1 MNDST
6 NAAAVNAGARPVLEV
21 REATKSYGSNRA
33 LDALSLQVNAGE
45 FVALLGPN
53 VAGKTTLFQLL
64 TGLFSADAGS
74 IEIDGFDIR
83 RQPVKALARIGVVF
97 QQPTLDL
104 DLSVR
109 ANLSFHTRL
118 HGIHNR
124 GARGRIDSALEAL
137 GLAESAKNAARSLSG
152 GNRRKVELARALL
165 HDPELLLMD
174 EATVGLDPASRRLL
188 LETVHDLCS
197 SRGMA
202 VLWTTHLVDEAEH
215 ADRVLVLHK
224 GKLLSEGTPQALCEE
239 TGQAK
244 LADAFLTLTAA
255 GGPARNNTAKVN
267 ESQ

>member
-6 NAAAVNAGARPVLEV
+6 NPLPESGDVKPVLEV
-21 REATKSYGSNRA
+21 HEATKSYGANRA
-33 LDALSLQVNAGE
+33 LDGLSLSVNAGE

-53 VAGKTTLFQLL
+53 GAGKTTLFQLL

-83 RQPVKALARIGVVF
+83 NQAVKALARIGVVF

-109 ANLSFHTRL
+109 ANLVFHSRL
-118 HGIHNR
+118 HGIYDGGGR
-124 GARGRIDSALEAL
+124 ARIDAAL
-137 GLAESAKNAARSLSG
+137 GVMGIADQASKSARSLSG

-165 HDPELLLMD
+165 HEPELLLMD

-188 LETVHDLCS
+188 LESVHELCS
-197 SRGMA
+197 SRGMG
-202 VLWTTHLVDEAEH
+202 VLWTTHLVDEAER

-224 GKLLSEGTPQALCEE
+224 GKLLSEGTPEALCAA
-239 TGQAK
+239 TGKAK
-244 LADAFLTLTAA
+244 LADAFLALTAPDKPA
-255 GGPARNNTAKVN
+255 GATVRAN
-267 ESQ
+267 EPL